1 MSPRFAAVLA
11 LAALLALAATLV
23 DVAFRAD
30 GSGVNRDRKGDSL
43 RTPALS
49 RCEVA

>member
-1 MSPRFAAVLA
+1 MRAPFAAVIL

-23 DVAFRAD
+23 DVAFRVD

-43 RTPALS
+43 RAPALS